1 MIGLKN
7 NTVEL
12 LPHTHQWE
20 ENAEQTINLIKSILG
35 DVCIDVQHIG
45 STSIKWISA
54 KPIIDIAV
62 AVNELYDVMPYVDIL
77 KENGIIYRKV
87 ENTGQIL
94 FLMGDLENDIKTHH
108 IHIVK
113 IGSSNWNNYL
123 NFRDFLN
130 AYPKKAREYDEEK
143 HRLKEQYS
151 DNRKAYTSG
160 KIDIISRL
168 LCEVRLWRD
177 SQSIL

>member
-1 MIGLKN
+1 MIGLKT
-7 NTVEL
+7 NTVVL
-12 LPHTHQWE
+12 LPHNTEWE
-20 ENAEQTINLIKSILG
+20 LNAEQIIKLIKLILG
-35 DVCIDVQHIG
+35 DICINVQHIG

-62 AVNELYDVMPYVDIL
+62 AVNELEDVMPYVEVL

-113 IGSSNWNNYL
+113 ADSPNWNNYL

-130 AYPKKAREYDEEK
+130 AHPEKAREYDEEK
-143 HRLKEQYS
+143 HKLKEQYPH
-151 DNRKAYTSG
+151 NRKAYTSG
-160 KIDIISRL
+160 KIGIISL
-168 LCEVRLWRD
+168 LLHEAQLWRD
-177 SQSIL
+177 SQGIL